1 MVKKLILALSITTL
15 AFTQTIAQNIQIAF
29 QLIQSCY
36 VTTNGKVT
44 INVGG
49 HYTTAAS
56 EQVYLRDSL
65 RGSIYDTVNS
75 TFKNNKRNVFAYDSG
90 GLLTSSESMTLD
102 KNGVSWSNSQ
112 KIGYKYTGFQL
123 FEESYKSWDKA
134 LIDWVNNIR
143 NVYSY
148 ETDNTLSSIFNQTWD
163 ADTSEWK
170 YVTRNLINYDQ
181 NKNVTSIE
189 IQKWNKNLVS
199 WENYQQLIF
208 TYSGGYISEITYQI
222 WNKTTLV
229 WDDYQKE
236 SISYVS
242 NNKSEVILQLKS
254 GTSPWENSSRNVFVY
269 SGSVVSDIT
278 EYLWNGSWK
287 ENRKYIYTYNAN
299 NLESTVVTQNWA
311 AHLNSFRNQSQ
322 DESFYTQREVFGIDE
337 IQANTFTVIN
347 PLSKHIPFSI
357 GGLQLNI
364 KYQVSLLSLNGSL
377 ILNKSISA
385 GETIALS
392 SQLPSGIYML
402 SIASPGTTASIHKV
416 LITD

>member
-1 MVKKLILALSITTL
+1 MVRKLILTLSIAVL
-15 AFTQTIAQNIQIAF
+15 AFAPTIAQNIQMAH
-29 QLIQSCY
+29 QLTQSCY
-36 VTTNGKVT
+36 LTTNGKVT
-44 INVGG
+44 INAGG
-49 HYTTAAS
+49 HYTTATS

-75 TFKNNKRNVFAYDSG
+75 SFKNNKRNVFTYDSG

-102 KNGVSWSNSQ
+102 KNGISWSNSQ
-112 KIGYKYTGFQL
+112 KVGYKYTGFQL

-134 LIDWVNNIR
+134 LSDWVYNIR

-170 YVTRNLINYDQ
+170 YVTRDLINYDQ

-208 TYSGGYISEITYQI
+208 TYSGGNVSEITYQI
-222 WNKTTLV
+222 WNKTTIL

-236 SISYVS
+236 NIAYTS
-242 NNKSEVILQLKS
+242 NNKSEVILQLKT
-254 GTSPWENSSRNVFVY
+254 GTSSWENSSRNVFVY
-269 SGSVVSDIT
+269 GSSGISDIT

-287 ENRKYIYTYNAN
+287 ENRKYIYTYDAN
-299 NLESTVVTQNWA
+299 NLETMIITQSWA
-311 AHLNSFRNQSQ
+311 THLNSFRNHSQ
-322 DESFYTQREVFGIDE
+322 DESFYTQREVIGIDE
-337 IQANTFTVIN
+337 ITANTFTVNN

-357 GGLQLNI
+357 GGLQQNV
-364 KYQVSLLSLNGSL
+364 KYQVNLISLNGSL
-377 ILNKSISA
+377 ILKKSISA

-392 SQLPSGIYML
+392 SQLPCGIYML
-402 SIASPGTTASIHKV
+402 SITSPGAKAFIHKV